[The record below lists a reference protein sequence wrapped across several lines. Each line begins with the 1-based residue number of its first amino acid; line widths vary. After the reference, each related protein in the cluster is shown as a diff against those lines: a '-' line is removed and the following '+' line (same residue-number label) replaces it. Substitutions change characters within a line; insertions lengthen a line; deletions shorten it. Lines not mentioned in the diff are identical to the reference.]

1 VRRFGPLPGTDSPRD
16 GKYFT
21 PAGVILLS
29 EEVNMRK
36 YWKFGALMAVIVGS
50 LLWLAT
56 AGISGSQTY
65 YKTVSEL
72 FQMGGSAQSRHVRV
86 GGDVQNNSIV
96 HSSNGVVYFTLV
108 SEQNKSQMLK
118 VAYEGR
124 DPLPDTFKDGAQAL
138 ADGRLGPDNVFHA
151 SEIQAKCASKYAPKP
166 GVAPDGI
173 QKQVQDKSSYG
184 S

>member
-1 VRRFGPLPGTDSPRD
+1 
-16 GKYFT
+16 
-21 PAGVILLS
+21 
-29 EEVNMRK
+29 MQK
-36 YWKFGALMAVIVGS
+36 YWKFGAPIAIIVGS

-65 YKTVSEL
+65 YKTISEL
-72 FQMGGSAQSRHVRV
+72 FQMSGSAQTRHVRV
-86 GGDVQNNSIV
+86 GGDVKADSIV
-96 HSSNGVVYFTLV
+96 RANGLV
-108 SEQNKSQMLK
+108 RFVLVQDKLSLN

-166 GVAPDGI
+166 GMAPDQLQPGA
-173 QKQVQDKSSYG
+173 KPAVVNSPMRSSL
-184 S
+184 

>member
-1 VRRFGPLPGTDSPRD
+1 
-16 GKYFT
+16 
-21 PAGVILLS
+21 
-29 EEVNMRK
+29 MRK
-36 YWKFGALMAVIVGS
+36 YWKFGALMAIIVGS

-65 YKTVSEL
+65 YKTVTEL
-72 FQMGGSAQSRHVRV
+72 FQMGGSAQSHRVRV
-86 GGDVQNNSIV
+86 GGDVQANSITRT
-96 HSSNGVVYFTLV
+96 NGVVYFTMVGLD
-108 SEQNKSQMLK
+108 KKTTLK

-151 SEIQAKCASKYAPKP
+151 SEIQAKCASKYAPAP
-166 GVAPDGI
+166 GEAPDSI
-173 QKQVQDKSSYG
+173 QKQVQGKSSYG

>member
-1 VRRFGPLPGTDSPRD
+1 
-16 GKYFT
+16 
-21 PAGVILLS
+21 
-29 EEVNMRK
+29 MRK

-65 YKTVSEL
+65 YKTVAEL
-72 FQMGGSAQSRHVRV
+72 YQMGGTAQSHRLRV
-86 GGDVQNNSIV
+86 MGDVQSNSIV
-96 HSSNGVVYFTLV
+96 RANGAVYFTLV
-108 SEQNKSQMLK
+108 AQDKTTLLK

-138 ADGRLGPDNVFHA
+138 ADGRLGPDHVFHA
-151 SEIQAKCASKYAPKP
+151 SEIQAKCASKYAPKA
-166 GVAPDGI
+166 GEAPDSI
-173 QKQVQDKSSYG
+173 QKQVQGKSAYG

>member
-1 VRRFGPLPGTDSPRD
+1 
-16 GKYFT
+16 
-21 PAGVILLS
+21 
-29 EEVNMRK
+29 MRK

-65 YKTVSEL
+65 YKTVTEL
-72 FQMGGSAQSRHVRV
+72 TQMRGTAQAHRVRV
-86 GGDVQNNSIV
+86 MGDVQSNSIV
-96 HSSNGVVYFTLV
+96 RANGVVSFTLV
-108 SEQNKSQMLK
+108 GLDKTTLLK

-138 ADGRLGPDNVFHA
+138 ADGQLGPDHVFHA
-151 SEIQAKCASKYAPKP
+151 SEIQAKCASKYAPAP
-166 GVAPDGI
+166 GTAPDSI
-173 QKQVQDKSSYG
+173 QKQVQNKSSYG

>member
-1 VRRFGPLPGTDSPRD
+1 
-16 GKYFT
+16 
-21 PAGVILLS
+21 
-29 EEVNMRK
+29 MRK

-65 YKTVSEL
+65 YKTITEL
-72 FQMGGSAQSRHVRV
+72 NHMDNSAKTRHVRV
-86 GGDVQNNSIV
+86 GGDVMANSIV
-96 HSSNGVVYFTLV
+96 RSNGAVYFTLT
-108 SEQNKSQMLK
+108 QDKTILK

-138 ADGRLGPDNVFHA
+138 ADGRLGPDGVFHA
-151 SEIQAKCASKYAPKP
+151 SEIQAKCASKYASQP
-166 GVAPDGI
+166 GVAPESI
-173 QKQVQDKSSYG
+173 QKQVQTKPAYG

>member
-1 VRRFGPLPGTDSPRD
+1 
-16 GKYFT
+16 
-21 PAGVILLS
+21 
-29 EEVNMRK
+29 MRK
-36 YWKFGALMAVIVGS
+36 YWKFGALMAIIVGS

-65 YKTVSEL
+65 YKTISEL
-72 FQMGGSAQSRHVRV
+72 FQMSGSAQTRHVRV
-86 GGDVQNNSIV
+86 GGDVKADSIV
-96 HSSNGVVYFTLV
+96 RGNGVVRFVLV
-108 SEQNKSQMLK
+108 QDKLSLN

-138 ADGRLGPDNVFHA
+138 ADGRLGSDGVFHA

-166 GVAPDGI
+166 GMAPDSI
-173 QKQVQDKSSYG
+173 QKQVQGKSSYG